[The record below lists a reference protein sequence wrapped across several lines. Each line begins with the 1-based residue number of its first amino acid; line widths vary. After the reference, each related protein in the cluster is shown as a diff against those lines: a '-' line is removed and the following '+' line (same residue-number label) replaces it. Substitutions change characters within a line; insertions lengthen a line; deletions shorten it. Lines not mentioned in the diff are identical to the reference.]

1 MILVFLVVS
10 VLGTGIPT
18 TPSYIIAVTVGSY
31 ALGKFGIA
39 LLAAHLF
46 IFYYAV
52 LSDLT
57 PPDAITAFAAA
68 NLAGSE
74 MMSTG
79 IEAFK
84 LGIAGFL
91 VPFAFVFQPALL
103 LQGTLF
109 HILMAFGL
117 TTLGVACLAA
127 SLIGCIWTPLNWLHR
142 ILFIGAAALLVFP
155 TIGFELLGIGLA
167 IGLFIWA
174 RLKKPLIVK
183 S

>member
-18 TPSYIIAVTVGSY
+18 TPSYIIAVTVGAY
-31 ALGKFGIA
+31 ALGKFGVA

-84 LGIAGFL
+84 LGIAGFM

-103 LQGTLF
+103 LQGTLLE
-109 HILMAFGL
+109 IIKGTGL
-117 TTLGVACLAA
+117 TSLGVVCLAA
-127 SLIGCIWTPLNWLHR
+127 SLIGHIWSPLNWFHR
-142 ILFIGAAALLVFP
+142 ILFIGAAGLLVFP
-155 TIGFELLGIGLA
+155 TIGLELGGIVLA
-167 IGLFIWA
+167 VGLFIWA
-174 RLKKPLIVK
+174 WLKRRH
-183 S
+183 